1 MKKKIFILLISLFA
15 ITGCNNK
22 EEDKSKSLDSFKC
35 FYEVSNTNVGYTSS
49 SEYTVYYEGEY
60 VDNVDIV
67 ETITAD
73 SSDVLDSI
81 KQSIKD
87 MYDPLKEKYKGYS
100 YKITR
105 DNKKMISKVNI
116 DYNKMDI
123 TAYLRD
129 NPGQEEYFLGDK
141 LTIDGILE
149 IYNSMQI
156 GCDYNPA
163 LEFLA

>member
-22 EEDKSKSLDSFKC
+22 EENKSKSLDSFKC
-35 FYEVSNTNVGYTSS
+35 FYEVSNTNLGYTSS
-49 SEYTVYYEGEY
+49 SVYTVYYKGEY
-60 VDNVDIV
+60 VDNVDIT
-67 ETITAD
+67 ETVTAD

-123 TAYLRD
+123 TTYLRD
-129 NPGQEEYFLGDK
+129 NPEQEEYFEGDK

-156 GCDYNPA
+156 GCDYNPV
-163 LEFLA
+163 